1 MFEKHKSNI
10 MDLVQTRKTLWEQVY
25 TLDTMDMLRDT
36 LAVEFGVYV
45 TINFQQMTFMFD
57 VDMMSIV
64 SETNYST
71 TFMDA
76 VTQKVTKGY
85 VSWLN
90 MLHNGNLMSDQLFD
104 SCMVNPPMLFICTMI
119 PSLETAT
126 HHRISV
132 KL

>member
-36 LAVEFGVYV
+36 LAVEFGVNV
-45 TINFQQMTFMFD
+45 MINFQQMTFMFD

-76 VTQKVTKGY
+76 VTQKVTKSY

>member
-36 LAVEFGVYV
+36 LAVEFGVNV

>member
-36 LAVEFGVYV
+36 LAVEFGVNV
-45 TINFQQMTFMFD
+45 MINFQQMTFMFD